1 MRLGLVVHPG
11 RDHALDFAARL
22 EREAE
27 KRDIAVGPVSAD
39 ADVVVAVGG
48 DGTMLEALQ
57 EGIARGLP
65 ALGFNLGTVGFLT
78 EAEPEGLT
86 SALDALASGR
96 YTVTERMTLEAT
108 LSGGARR
115 VAVNDAVIEKIESQR
130 LIVLDLEVD
139 GTHFLTYRADGVVGA
154 TSTGSTAYAFSAGG
168 PLVDPSLDVLLVT
181 PVAPHS
187 LFNRTL
193 VLDPSATLRCTVTAH
208 RPVLVSVDGV
218 QVGTMEEGDAVRI
231 ERGADPARFVVL
243 EPQSFASRITH
254 KFGVD

>member
-11 RDHALDFAARL
+11 REHALEFAARL
-22 EREAE
+22 EREAAH
-27 KRDIAVGPVSAD
+27 RDIAVGPVSDD
-39 ADVVVAVGG
+39 ADIVIAVGG

-57 EGIARGLP
+57 EGIAHRLP
-65 ALGFNLGTVGFLT
+65 TLGFNLGTVGFLT
-78 EAEPEGLT
+78 EAEPEALT
-86 SALDALASGR
+86 SVLDALAEGR
-96 YTVTERMTLEAT
+96 FTVAERMTVDAT
-108 LSGGARR
+108 LSDGAQRIG
-115 VAVNDAVIEKIESQR
+115 VNDVVIEKIESQR

-139 GTHFLTYRADGVVGA
+139 GTHFLTYRADGVVVA

-168 PLVDPSLDVLLVT
+168 PLVDPSLDVILVT

-208 RPVLVSVDGV
+208 RPVLVSVDGL
-218 QVGTMEEGDAVRI
+218 QLGTMEEGDAVVI
-231 ERGADPARFVVL
+231 ERAAERARFVVL

>member
-22 EREAE
+22 EREAAR
-27 KRDIAVGPVSAD
+27 RDISVGPVSDD
-39 ADVVVAVGG
+39 ADIVVAVGG

-57 EGIARGLP
+57 EGISRGLP
-65 ALGFNLGTVGFLT
+65 TLGFNLGTVGFLT
-78 EAEPEGLT
+78 EAEPEALT
-86 SALDALASGR
+86 SVLDALGEGR
-96 YTVTERMTLEAT
+96 FTVAERMTVDAT
-108 LSGGARR
+108 LSDGTRR
-115 VAVNDAVIEKIESQR
+115 IGVNDVVIEKIESQR

-139 GTHFLTYRADGVVGA
+139 GTHFLTYRADGVVVA

-168 PLVDPSLDVLLVT
+168 PLVDPSLDVILVT

-193 VLDPSATLRCTVTAH
+193 VLDPSARLRCMVTAH

-218 QVGTMEEGDAVRI
+218 QLGTMEEGDAVTI
-231 ERGADPARFVVL
+231 ERAAERARFVVL
-243 EPQSFASRITH
+243 ETQSFASRITH